1 MVGRAVGGMDLEH
14 LRADYRQS
22 RLGSQDLLPCP
33 FEQFSLWFE
42 QAQAA
47 DLLEPNAMTLS
58 TVDQGGQPSAR
69 VVLLKSF
76 SSQGFVFYTN
86 YNSRKAQ
93 AMAENPQVAA
103 SFLWLPLQRQVSL
116 VGTVHKI
123 SRAQSA
129 AYFSSRPRSSQI
141 GAWVSPQSQEL
152 RSRSELEH
160 LQQEMEARFAE
171 GSIPVPEHWGGY
183 SIRPHRLE
191 FWQGRPSRLHDR
203 FVYLQSANDTAW
215 VARRLAP

>member
-1 MVGRAVGGMDLEH
+1 MDLEH

-22 RLGSQDLLPCP
+22 RLGSQDLLRCP

-42 QAQAA
+42 QAQAG

-76 SSQGFVFYTN
+76 STEGFVFYTN

-93 AMAENPQVAA
+93 AMNENSQVAA

-116 VGTVHKI
+116 VGAVHKI

-129 AYFSSRPRSSQI
+129 AYFASRPRSSQI
-141 GAWVSPQSQEL
+141 GAWVSPQSQAL
-152 RSRSELEH
+152 RSRSELES

-171 GSIPVPEHWGGY
+171 GPIPIPDHWGGY
-183 SIRPHRLE
+183 CIRPHRLE

-203 FVYLQSANDTAW
+203 FVYSKSANDSSW
-215 VARRLAP
+215 VACRLAP